1 MTSRSELLERLAE
14 QNACKMVVITPNRRL
29 AQDLRRE
36 YDSAQLARN
45 LLVWP
50 AADILPLGS
59 FVDREWQALDPDQEY
74 LVLSAA
80 QELILWQEIIAAS
93 PNGKLLRNIGATAR
107 LVQQAWNQAVR
118 YRLDLDHYR
127 GALNQDVTEYH
138 VWSQRFRAQCDKQ
151 HWIDQARLPDAIIS
165 ALGKRSLQPGQI
177 KTIVYY
183 GFDQPSP
190 QLIALFEAFA
200 IVGHAIIEAGG
211 PVRQSSAYQFECVD
225 AECELRMIATR
236 TRDLS
241 TKNPALRIGVVVL
254 DLDSRRD
261 MVERIFDDVF
271 EPQRVLDP
279 ANDRQRAYNIS
290 VGRALLDFPLI
301 HTAQLVMRLA
311 SQQKLSLTELGS
323 LLRSPFATGAEVEQQ
338 ARAQLDASVRSR
350 RRNVVKLSTLQV
362 LIERQKANL
371 PELHRRIGDWVTLVQ
386 ITAKQRQLPSAWIA
400 SIAQLLKSWGWPGD
414 RSLSSE
420 EYQTVERFR
429 VELAHLTQFDVILG
443 KINLASAVNLLSQNL
458 TDVVFQAETTYT
470 SIQILGA
477 LEAAGL
483 EFDHLMVS
491 GLTDE
496 AWPIVPQPNPFL
508 PLKWQRIAQVAGAT
522 AEWNLEFAKRM
533 YRQWLGAATA
543 LECSYPKRDGDRELQ
558 ASPLIK
564 YLPTA
569 PVVIELQSTVEQLI
583 FTAKRREYLQDNQGL
598 PLPTGIKVRGGT
610 QVFKNQ
616 AACAF
621 RAYATHRLGATGLE
635 GSHDGLDAAERGVL
649 AHATLACLM
658 QKIAS
663 RDSLESLS
671 REDKHQIIDES
682 VKSALNRLLER
693 DPDVI
698 SEEFAKLEV
707 MRLTQ
712 LCENLLEQEL
722 QREPFAV
729 KAVEEKR
736 VMRFAGIEWDGQIDR
751 IDLWRS
757 GNLIIDY
764 KTGKISKNALQGERP
779 DEPQLPLYALTTE
792 ANNGVMYIGLQN
804 GDINYQGFLSS
815 KVEQFRSNNTK
826 SKNIEHIEHWEHQ
839 LIDWKRVLT
848 RLAEDFKAG
857 DASVDPKKFPQT
869 CEYCELKAVCR
880 VREIYG
886 MADGD
891 EEEEGLIDDSNQ
903 ALGEV

>member
-1 MTSRSELLERLAE
+1 
-14 QNACKMVVITPNRRL
+14 
-29 AQDLRRE
+29 
-36 YDSAQLARN
+36 
-45 LLVWP
+45 
-50 AADILPLGS
+50 
-59 FVDREWQALDPDQEY
+59 
-74 LVLSAA
+74 
-80 QELILWQEIIAAS
+80 
-93 PNGKLLRNIGATAR
+93 
-107 LVQQAWNQAVR
+107 
-118 YRLDLDHYR
+118 
-127 GALNQDVTEYH
+127 
-138 VWSQRFRAQCDKQ
+138 
-151 HWIDQARLPDAIIS
+151 
-165 ALGKRSLQPGQI
+165 
-177 KTIVYY
+177 
-183 GFDQPSP
+183 
-190 QLIALFEAFA
+190 
-200 IVGHAIIEAGG
+200 
-211 PVRQSSAYQFECVD
+211 
-225 AECELRMIATR
+225 
-236 TRDLS
+236 
-241 TKNPALRIGVVVL
+241 
-254 DLDSRRD
+254 
-261 MVERIFDDVF
+261 
-271 EPQRVLDP
+271 
-279 ANDRQRAYNIS
+279 
-290 VGRALLDFPLI
+290 
-301 HTAQLVMRLA
+301 
-311 SQQKLSLTELGS
+311 
-323 LLRSPFATGAEVEQQ
+323 
-338 ARAQLDASVRSR
+338 
-350 RRNVVKLSTLQV
+350 
-362 LIERQKANL
+362 
-371 PELHRRIGDWVTLVQ
+371 
-386 ITAKQRQLPSAWIA
+386 
-400 SIAQLLKSWGWPGD
+400 
-414 RSLSSE
+414 
-420 EYQTVERFR
+420 
-429 VELAHLTQFDVILG
+429 
-443 KINLASAVNLLSQNL
+443 
-458 TDVVFQAETTYT
+458 
-470 SIQILGA
+470 
-477 LEAAGL
+477 
-483 EFDHLMVS
+483 
-491 GLTDE
+491 
-496 AWPIVPQPNPFL
+496 
-508 PLKWQRIAQVAGAT
+508 
-522 AEWNLEFAKRM
+522 
-533 YRQWLGAATA
+533 
-543 LECSYPKRDGDRELQ
+543 
-558 ASPLIK
+558 
-564 YLPTA
+564 
-569 PVVIELQSTVEQLI
+569 
-583 FTAKRREYLQDNQGL
+583 
-598 PLPTGIKVRGGT
+598 
-610 QVFKNQ
+610 VFKNQ